1 MNIKTKILVVDDE
14 TALKDIVSKIL
25 EQEGYDVDMADCGE
39 TALDL
44 CFNKNYDIILS
55 DIRMKKLDGIS
66 LLKKVKQ
73 HNDETQVILMTSHAS
88 LDTVIDAMR
97 AGAYDYLTKPFDNFE
112 LLSVT
117 KRAAER
123 LELIRENQNLIQQLT
138 EQNEKLEDANIKLN
152 ELAIRDG
159 LTGLFNRRFL
169 IQSLKKEISRS
180 HRHNHQFALL
190 FFDVDFF
197 KAYNDTY
204 GHLSGD
210 HLLVALGSILKNR
223 LRESDTAAR
232 YGGEEFIVLLTETGR
247 NDSIEVAENIRK
259 TIADHKF
266 VDEEGN
272 PTTHV
277 TVSIGVATFPDDGTT
292 DESLIK
298 CADDRLYFAKN
309 NGKNQIQYID
319 EKRETP

>member
-14 TALKDIVSKIL
+14 TALREIVSKIL
-25 EQEGYDVDMADCGE
+25 EQEGYEIDMADCGE

-44 CFNKNYDIILS
+44 CLKNNYDLILS
-55 DIRMKKLDGIS
+55 DIRMKELDGIS

-73 HNDETQVILMTSHAS
+73 HNNETQVILMTSHAS
-88 LDTVIDAMR
+88 LDTVIEAMR
-97 AGAYDYLTKPFDNFE
+97 AGAYDYLAKPFDNFE

-117 KRAAER
+117 KRAVER

-138 EQNEKLEDANIKLN
+138 EQNEKLEDANFKLN

-169 IQSLKKEISRS
+169 MQSLKKEISRS
-180 HRHNHQFALL
+180 HRHSHQFALL

-210 HLLVALGSILKNR
+210 NLLVTLGSILRTR

-232 YGGEEFIVLLTETGR
+232 YGGEEFVILLTETSR
-247 NDSIEVAENIRK
+247 NDSIEVAEDLRK
-259 TIADHKF
+259 IIAEYNF
-266 VDEEGN
+266 VNEEGN

-277 TVSIGVATFPDDGTT
+277 TVSIGVATYPEDATT

-309 NGKNQIQYID
+309 NGKNQIRYVD
-319 EKRETP
+319 EKNKI